1 MSYIART
8 HARRF
13 WMKSERGVGSGV
25 GVGVS
30 WVRRELFL
38 GGGVEIL
45 GMGDVAYTTRVG
57 SSWVVYSVGEVEG
70 KI

>member
-25 GVGVS
+25 AWEFLG
-30 WVRRELFL
+30 VRRELVL
-38 GGGVEIL
+38 VGGLEIL

-57 SSWVVYSVGEVEG
+57 SWVVYSVGEVEG